1 MFVLVASA
9 QVKPNAGRAFAH
21 AFEAQVLP
29 SLRGQRG
36 FGDELLLAVP
46 GGPEITAISF
56 WDSGED
62 LDGYERSVWPTVE
75 KALTHVIDRPVLRRF
90 QLAHSTL
97 HQEGAAAFPA
107 QSPITTEPTGVGA

>member
-9 QVKPNAGRAFAH
+9 QVKPNAGAAFAA
-21 AFEAQVLP
+21 AFEKQLLT

-36 FGDELLLAVP
+36 FRDELLLLVP
-46 GGPEITAISF
+46 GGPDAMVVTF
-56 WDSGED
+56 WDSRDD
-62 LDGYERSVWPTVE
+62 LDDYERTGWPAVLETLVN
-75 KALTHVIDRPVLRRF
+75 VIDHPALRRF

-97 HQEGAAAFPA
+97 HPEGVAAFPV

>member
-1 MFVLVASA
+1 MFVLVITA
-9 QVKPNAGRAFAH
+9 QVKPNAGAAFAH

-29 SLRGQRG
+29 SLRDQRG
-36 FGDELLLAVP
+36 FRDELLLVVP
-46 GGPEITAISF
+46 GGPDITAISF

-62 LDGYERSVWPTVE
+62 LDGYEHTVWPGVE
-75 KALTHVIDRPVLRRF
+75 KALVNVIDRPVLRRF

-97 HQEGAAAFPA
+97 HQKGAAAFPV